1 VTARATLD
9 SEPSRIKAA
18 LAAIESGLERTR
30 KQPDLAVQLIAKAA
44 ETDDTKLVRAQ
55 LDAVLPV
62 FADGLKLDRAVLE
75 AWADFDVRVGLVT
88 KRPDVDAAFDFT
100 L

>member
-1 VTARATLD
+1 
-9 SEPSRIKAA
+9 
-18 LAAIESGLERTR
+18 
-30 KQPDLAVQLIAKAA
+30 VQLIAKAA